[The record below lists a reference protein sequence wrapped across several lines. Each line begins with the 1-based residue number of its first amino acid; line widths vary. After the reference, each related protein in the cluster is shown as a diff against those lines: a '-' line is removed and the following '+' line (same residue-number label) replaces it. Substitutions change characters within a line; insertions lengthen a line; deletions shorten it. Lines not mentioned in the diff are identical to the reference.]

1 MAVISKKLV
10 RMRRYDNEINNSN
23 TSEENMTRTYNEYVD
38 IRRHFFDEM
47 SDVVLKKTFG
57 KYFKNNN
64 AESREEL
71 ECEKAFLLCSP
82 VGQGRTISNVGI
94 EYLINLLQDKIT
106 ADILES
112 KYELNIKSFMN

>member
-1 MAVISKKLV
+1 MTLIIGLGLAKKCPMAVISKKLV

-64 AESREEL
+64 AEQ
-71 ECEKAFLLCSP
+71 EKNW
-82 VGQGRTISNVGI
+82 NVKKHF
-94 EYLINLLQDKIT
+94 YCVVL
-106 ADILES
+106 
-112 KYELNIKSFMN
+112 